1 MTDAVW
7 KAVHMEIIVHIIGN
21 AIAKMIL
28 LLGKFIEKMDASLK
42 AMDVV
47 MQIIFNISG
56 KAITEM
62 IPQLGKFTEKILDA
76 SLKAMAMV
84 MQIIMTIVTKTTAD
98 MYRLLG
104 KFSEKVE
111 GIAFERAANLSVD
124 AGTSYLGLGSDM
136 QLLSRNLNALRSRA
150 SDINEAVERAE
161 LSGRQKG
168 KTEVKHWLEEVETL
182 LDNDFIA
189 LQRRE
194 QQGGI
199 LNRLLIGGH
208 ARKMKNQADE
218 LTDQSR
224 HFNGLLLE
232 KTGE

>member
-1 MTDAVW
+1 
-7 KAVHMEIIVHIIGN
+7 MEIIVHIIGN

-42 AMDVV
+42 AMDMV

-76 SLKAMAMV
+76 GLKAMVMV
-84 MQIIMTIVTKTTAD
+84 MQIIMTIITKTTAE

-104 KFSEKVE
+104 KFSERVE
-111 GIAFERAANLSVD
+111 DIAFERAANLSVD

-136 QLLSRNLNALRSRA
+136 QLLSRNLNALKSRA
-150 SDINEAVERAE
+150 SDVKEAVERAE
-161 LSGRQKG
+161 LSGRQKR

-182 LDNDFIA
+182 DNDFIA

-194 QQGGI
+194 QLAVGF

-208 ARKMKNQADE
+208 ARKMKNQVVE
-218 LTDQSR
+218 LIEQSR